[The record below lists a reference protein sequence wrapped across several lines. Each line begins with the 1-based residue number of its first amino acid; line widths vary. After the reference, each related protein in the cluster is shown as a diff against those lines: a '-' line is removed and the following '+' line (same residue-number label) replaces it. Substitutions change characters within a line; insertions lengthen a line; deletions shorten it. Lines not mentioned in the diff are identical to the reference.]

1 MKFSN
6 LRIGVKLG
14 ATFAALTII
23 VLAVSGISLM
33 SIGAADSRFE
43 QFVTG
48 INARSDVAAQLRTA
62 VDVRAISARNLVL
75 VSSRDDAE
83 SEKAMVTKAHADVQS
98 RLATLQEMARQPDV
112 SDKARAL
119 IAEIHKVEQAYGPV
133 ALAIVNLAVAGQK
146 DKAIA
151 AMNEKCRP
159 LLAALTKATDE
170 YAAFSAQTARNL
182 TAQSHAK
189 YVQDRGYL
197 LAASAL
203 AIVLAVVAAVVVTR
217 SITRPIDRAVK
228 LAEQVA
234 AGDLTSR
241 ITVDSTDETGKLL
254 SALKAMNDSLA
265 KVVGQVRQSSDSIST
280 GSSQIAAGNADLSQ
294 RTEEQAS
301 NLQQTAASMEEL
313 TSTVRSNA
321 DTARHATELASSAS
335 AIATQGGQAVEQ
347 VVSTM
352 EAITASSKK
361 IADIIGVIDGI
372 TFQTNILALNAA
384 VEAARAGEQG
394 RGFAVVASEV
404 RNLAQR
410 SAAAAGEIKGLIND
424 SVSKVETG
432 SLQVGEAGRTM
443 GEIVAQVKRVSDLI
457 SEIGAA
463 TQEQTQGISQV
474 GDAVTQ
480 LDQVTQQ
487 NAALVE
493 QSAAAAQ
500 SLSHQAARLVQAVR
514 VFTLT
519 KGEQTLA
526 AA

>member
-203 AIVLAVVAAVVVTR
+203 AIVLAVVAAVGRHPLHHPPHRPRSEAGRASRRGRPDVTDHR
-217 SITRPIDRAVK
+217 RQHRRNRQAAVGPQGHERQPCQGSGSGAPEQRQHFHRLQPDRRRQRRPEPAHRGAGQQPAADRGLDGGTDLHGEEQRRDRQPGQPAGARPAPWPTEAARWWARWCSTMQAITRV
-228 LAEQVA
+228 
-234 AGDLTSR
+234 
-241 ITVDSTDETGKLL
+241 
-254 SALKAMNDSLA
+254 
-265 KVVGQVRQSSDSIST
+265 
-280 GSSQIAAGNADLSQ
+280 
-294 RTEEQAS
+294 
-301 NLQQTAASMEEL
+301 
-313 TSTVRSNA
+313 
-321 DTARHATELASSAS
+321 
-335 AIATQGGQAVEQ
+335 
-347 VVSTM
+347 
-352 EAITASSKK
+352 SKK

-372 TFQTNILALNAA
+372 AFQTNILALNAA